1 MTEPAE
7 PLMAADAMAH
17 NRRRLSTSKH
27 STADTTRLRPQNQT
41 ADGAGVDPDTCRICR
56 GEGTDDEPL
65 FYPCKCSGSIK
76 YVHQD
81 CLMEWLSHS
90 QKKHCEL
97 CKTSFR
103 FTKLY
108 SPKMPST
115 IPVHVFVGHMAKY
128 LFRNILVWLRAA
140 LVVFVWLCWLPWLM
154 RSIWSF
160 LFWLSNEGIGARIWG
175 PDWNFRPHTPRNS
188 AAAAW
193 SQSPHLLNTCPA
205 HPFVDPSVYSASGHG
220 MEQQLAEMMRLQP
233 SSTFSATWHGVNIST
248 NDSFS
253 AAFLRAIFGFASS
266 STPDLNGV
274 CPVDRMHVP
283 VDHGSLLSDVS
294 FLRNLTSSPL
304 VNRTIITI
312 LEGQFIT
319 VLVVVCFILV
329 ILVRDYVVQQQPEI
343 NMRAAL
349 NENPQAQ
356 AEPQIQPQP
365 LPRRQH
371 QDPALQRMAE
381 EVEDLPGPD
390 DDDEEDEGDV
400 GGLDSQNSQLDT
412 IVERGLGEAAWE
424 DDASQPDRS
433 RHSDIEEEVSQ
444 ASPATAA
451 SIQPGLS
458 NRPSPNQHALGAP
471 PRDQAHSPVATVHE
485 YLRIYRQANGD
496 PERILQI
503 IQDENLEETLG
514 YWARVTRS
522 MIDKNKEAA
531 HSNGPTASTGEEAE
545 SSQRPAPQQESW
557 PVPLPP
563 PSAPDFSW
571 PSKDEHENGEA
582 EFDVKGRGKEV
593 ERDEMHADGQPESGL
608 GPSTSSYNFLRP
620 RAASDG
626 PQRFDTINPL
636 ANNSWS
642 FAGIPSD
649 DTRPGASNDR
659 DAPTSQPQATT
670 VAGSSRPVNSYRE
683 DLPPPRDGDGTDDAD
698 DSSQHSGASRSVAS
712 GTQRSDVEPFGPL
725 PEHELAG
732 MAPEAAAGQTG
743 PGDLIAVEAAPAQQ
757 RPPLQR
763 GVMDR
768 LADFMWRDVEPR
780 ERNGAADRIE
790 DLEDIDTDTEDDLD
804 HEHGGGDGED
814 DDDDQHED
822 DGDFLE
828 EGPDLDDGDQR
839 DPEVV
844 QAAVA
849 AGLDPEAIDDAEDM
863 EGVLELVGMR
873 GPLVGLFQNA
883 VFCAVLVSVTIFL
896 CVFLPYNFG
905 RVSVWAL
912 MNPMRLVR
920 MLFSFTKFVQDLAVA
935 LVSGAC
941 SGFLTLVV
949 YVGNALGLWLPSA
962 RRSCVALRVHTWDIS
977 SNATVRVFESLAGD
991 LPLISATEIQNFSA
1005 VSHQAL
1011 LDLKSSVS
1019 TVLRSVGTALEMLFD
1034 GELPAHVV
1042 RLVRWATEAASTAS
1056 HTLRNVP
1063 LKLLNPASWVISF
1076 GISEPAASIDPALAS
1091 WSGTDRFWAI
1101 LCGYLSLSGLGA
1113 LYLRRGT
1120 PFSSGQVAQEWEAS
1134 LIDLL
1139 NQASGVMKVILII
1152 SIEMLVF
1159 PLYCGLL
1166 LDAALL
1172 PLFEEATIRSRIA
1185 FMANYPLTSIFV
1197 HWFVGTGYM
1206 FHFALFVS
1214 MCRKIMRKGVLYF
1227 IRDPDDP
1234 EFHPVR
1240 DVLERNVV
1248 TQLRKILFSA
1258 FVYGALVVVCLGGV
1272 VWSLS
1277 FSLKRVLPIH
1287 YSSNEPVLEFP
1298 IDLLFYNFAM
1308 PLAVKFFRP
1317 SNKLHAMYTWW
1328 LRKCARGLRLSWF
1341 LFGERRIDEEGVLA
1355 LRSDSPHLE
1364 LPWWRRYFLEVNRR
1378 NRVVPQTWQGLI
1390 EGGTSKPGA
1399 KLSKDKMIRATLE
1412 KRMLV
1417 QTGQLIK
1424 DGRFV
1429 RTPASDQVKIP
1440 KGNLIFVEVT
1450 EYNERLDGKADLPGT
1465 DLYSTDQ
1472 YQLVYLPPNFRFR
1485 IFLFILYIWLF
1496 AAVTGVSFTII
1507 PLVFGRAVFEQLIP
1521 AHIRTNDIY
1530 AFSMGIYIL
1539 GSIVYLCFHARSI
1552 AARVGRWAAEARN
1565 TVWDRATLR
1574 HVSSVALRVAKVVYA
1589 YSMLLIVF
1597 PLILTSLMEL
1607 YVILPLHTYVDP
1619 PSPYV
1624 APTGGTTASGLATGA
1639 VVPSQ
1644 HTARAVQSW
1653 TLGLLYVK
1661 LGARAITSFYDGTRP
1676 AAAVRAILRGGWLHP
1691 DVSVLTRAFVLP
1703 GLFLAAVAL
1712 FGPAYVTSL
1721 LESRGWLGHPAPAP
1735 HELVTMYRLSYPA
1748 AALAALAVGVLW
1760 SVVGV
1765 LRSWQIRIR
1774 DEAYLIGERLH
1785 NFGVGAAEAAAAGAR
1800 GGQWRMR

>member
-1 MTEPAE
+1 
-7 PLMAADAMAH
+7 MAADAVAH
-17 NRRRLSTSKH
+17 NRRRPSASKN
-27 STADTTRLRPQNQT
+27 STAETARLRSQNHA
-41 ADGAGVDPDTCRICR
+41 ADNLGVDPDTCRICR

-128 LFRNILVWLRAA
+128 ILRNLLVWLRAA
-140 LVVFVWLCWLPWLM
+140 LVVAVWLCWLPWLM
-154 RSIWSF
+154 RSVWSF
-160 LFWLSNEGIGARIWG
+160 LFWLSNEGIGAPLWG
-175 PDWNFRPHTPRNS
+175 PDVNLGPHGPGFSPAVSPRPL
-188 AAAAW
+188 
-193 SQSPHLLNTCPA
+193 HLVNTCPA
-205 HPFVDPSVYSASGHG
+205 HPFVDASFYGASTYG
-220 MEQQLAEMMRLQP
+220 MGQQLEEMIRLQP
-233 SSTFSATWHGVNIST
+233 SAPFTTTWHGVNIST

-253 AAFLRAIFGFASS
+253 AAFLRTVFGFAASS
-266 STPDLNGV
+266 SPDRNNV
-274 CPVDRMHVP
+274 CPADRGQVP

-294 FLRNLTSSPL
+294 FLRDLTPYPF
-304 VNRTIITI
+304 VNRTMITI
-312 LEGQFIT
+312 LEGQIIT
-319 VLVVVCFILV
+319 ILVIVCFILV

-349 NENPQAQ
+349 NENPQ
-356 AEPQIQPQP
+356 PQPQP
-365 LPRRQH
+365 QPQQ
-371 QDPALQRMAE
+371 QDPELQRM
-381 EVEDLPGPD
+381 VEQVENLPGPD
-390 DDDEEDEGDV
+390 DDGEDDV
-400 GGLDSQNSQLDT
+400 SDIGGLDGLNIRLETNVDRRF
-412 IVERGLGEAAWE
+412 VEQDWQ
-424 DDASQPDRS
+424 DSASQPETS
-433 RHSDIEEEVSQ
+433 LHSDVREEASQ
-444 ASPATAA
+444 PSSATAA
-451 SIQPGLS
+451 SLEHDIS
-458 NRPSPNQHALGAP
+458 NRESSNQGVLGVSP
-471 PRDQAHSPVATVHE
+471 REQATSPVATVHE

-496 PERILQI
+496 PDLILQTI
-503 IQDENLEETLG
+503 KDENLEDTLG
-514 YWARVTRS
+514 YWAGVTRS
-522 MIDKNKEAA
+522 MMGKNKEGAQA
-531 HSNGPTASTGEEAE
+531 PSDLATDEPTTSTEEEAE
-545 SSQRPAPQQESW
+545 SSQRAPPPQESW
-557 PVPLPP
+557 PMPLPA
-563 PSAPDFSW
+563 PSAPEFTW
-571 PSKDEHENGEA
+571 PSNDAQGTRNGDA
-582 EFDVKGRGKEV
+582 EGDVNGKGKGKEV
-593 ERDEMHADGQPESGL
+593 ERDDIQANAQPA
-608 GPSTSSYNFLRP
+608 PSLSPPAPNYNFLRP

-626 PQRFDTINPL
+626 PQRFDTTNPL

-642 FAGIPSD
+642 FTGISSD
-649 DTRPGASNDR
+649 DTRPGPSNDR
-659 DAPTSQPQATT
+659 HIPESHPEQSS
-670 VAGSSRPVNSYRE
+670 VAGSFRH
-683 DLPPPRDGDGTDDAD
+683 LDGHQEGVSPYHEHGRIVDAD
-698 DSSQHSGASRSVAS
+698 SSSQHNGVPNSPAS
-712 GTQRSDVEPFGPL
+712 GTQRPDVEVFGPL
-725 PEHELAG
+725 PQHESGETTNEPATG
-732 MAPEAAAGQTG
+732 ETG
-743 PGDLIAVEAAPAQQ
+743 PGEQMAVEGAPAQQ

-763 GVMDR
+763 GVMDQ
-768 LADFMWRDVEPR
+768 LADFMWRDVEPL
-780 ERNGAADRIE
+780 ERIGADDRVE
-790 DLEDIDTDTEDDLD
+790 DLDDNTDTEGEPD
-804 HEHGGGDGED
+804 HDVAD
-814 DDDDQHED
+814 DDDDDDD
-822 DGDFLE
+822 DGFEDV
-828 EGPDLDDGDQR
+828 PDLEDEEHR
-839 DPEVV
+839 DPDVV
-844 QAAVA
+844 DAAVA
-849 AGLDPEAIDDAEDM
+849 AGLDPEAMDDAEDM

-873 GPLVGLFQNA
+873 GPVVGLFQNA

-941 SGFLTLVV
+941 SGFLAILF

-962 RRSCVALRVHTWDIS
+962 RRSCVALRIHTWGIS
-977 SNATVRVFESLAGD
+977 TNATVRVFESLAGD

-1011 LDLKSSVS
+1011 LDLKASVS
-1019 TVLRSVGTALEMLFD
+1019 TFLLSVGTALEIVFD
-1034 GELPAHVV
+1034 GGLPAHA
-1042 RLVRWATEAASTAS
+1042 LQLMRWATEAASTAF
-1056 HTLRNVP
+1056 HALRSVP

-1076 GISEPAASIDPALAS
+1076 GASESTVSIDPALAS

-1101 LCGYLSLSGLGA
+1101 MCGYLSLSGLGA

-1172 PLFEEATIRSRIA
+1172 PLFENATVKSRIA

-1272 VWSLS
+1272 VWSLAI
-1277 FSLKRVLPIH
+1277 SLKNVLPIH

-1317 SNKLHAMYTWW
+1317 SDKLHAMYTWW
-1328 LRKCARGLRLSWF
+1328 LRKCARGLRLTWF

-1355 LRSDSPHLE
+1355 LRSDSPHLKR
-1364 LPWWRRYFLEVNRR
+1364 PWWRRCFLVVNKR
-1378 NRVVPQTWQGLI
+1378 NQVVPQTWRGLL
-1390 EGGTSKPGA
+1390 EVSTGKPGA
-1399 KLSKDKMIRATLE
+1399 SLSKDKMIRATLE

-1417 QTGQLIK
+1417 QSGQLIK

-1429 RTPASDQVKIP
+1429 RTPASDQVKIT
-1440 KGNLIFVEVT
+1440 KGNRIFVEVT
-1450 EYNERLDGKADLPGT
+1450 EHNERIDGKPDLPGS

-1485 IFLFILYIWLF
+1485 IFLFILFIWLF
-1496 AAVTGVSFTII
+1496 AAVTGVGFTII
-1507 PLVFGRAVFEQLIP
+1507 PLVFGRAVFEHLIP

-1530 AFSMGIYIL
+1530 AFSMGIYLL
-1539 GSIVYLCFHARSI
+1539 GSAVYLCFHAKSM
-1552 AARVGRWAAEARN
+1552 AARVGRWASGVRD
-1565 TVWDRATLR
+1565 TVWDRATLQR
-1574 HVSSVALRVAKVVYA
+1574 VSSVALQVAKVVYA

-1624 APTGGTTASGLATGA
+1624 IPTGNTTTTGLATGTSA
-1639 VVPSQ
+1639 VVVPSQ

-1661 LGARAITSFYDGTRP
+1661 LSARTITSFYGGTRP
-1676 AAAVRAILRGGWLHP
+1676 AAAVRAVLRRGWLRP
-1691 DVSVLTRAFVLP
+1691 DTSVLTRAFVLP
-1703 GLFLAAVAL
+1703 GLLLAAVAL
-1712 FGPAYVTSL
+1712 FGPPYATSL
-1721 LESRGWLGHPAPAP
+1721 LEARGWLGRFAPAP
-1735 HELVTMYRLSYPA
+1735 HELVMMYRLSYPA
-1748 AALAALAVGVLW
+1748 AALSALAVGVFW

-1765 LRSWQIRIR
+1765 VHSWQVRIR

-1785 NFGVGAAEAAAAGAR
+1785 NFGVGAAEAAAA
-1800 GGQWRMR
+1800 